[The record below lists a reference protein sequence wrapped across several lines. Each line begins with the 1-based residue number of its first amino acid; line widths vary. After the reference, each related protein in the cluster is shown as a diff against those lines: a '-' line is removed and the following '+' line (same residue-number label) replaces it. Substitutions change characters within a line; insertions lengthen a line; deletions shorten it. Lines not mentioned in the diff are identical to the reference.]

1 MQYRRLGRSGLQVS
15 ELSLGSWVTYANQ
28 VNVKQAKEMLALA
41 MDSGINF
48 FDNAEAYAS
57 GQSEEVMGSAIKA
70 LKWPRLNYIVSTK
83 FYWGLAE
90 PEHKGM
96 SAATALPVNRKNT
109 LNRKYLMQAIDG
121 SLSRMGLD
129 FIDLVYCHRPDAQT
143 PIEETVQAMSDM
155 ITQGKA
161 LYWGTSEWS
170 ADEIRAAWCI
180 ADKHHLHKPVMEQPQ
195 YNLFH
200 RKRVEQEY
208 ARLYQDIG
216 LGLTT
221 WSPLASG
228 LLTGKYRN
236 GVPKGSRGS
245 RKDMEF
251 LVNGLTNDDKNTAV
265 TKLQA
270 VADELDCT
278 VGQLAIAWAARN
290 PHVSTVITG
299 ASKIEQLKDNLG
311 AAAVIHHLTPD
322 LMAHIDK
329 ITKALAD

>member
-1 MQYRRLGRSGLQVS
+1 MQYHRLGRSGLQVS
-15 ELSLGSWVTYANQ
+15 QLSLGSWVTYANQ
-28 VNVKQAKEMLALA
+28 VNVKAAKEMLALA
-41 MDSGINF
+41 MNHGVNF
-48 FDNAEAYAS
+48 FDNAEVYAS
-57 GQSEEVMGSAIKA
+57 GKSEEVMGDAIKA

-90 PEHKGM
+90 PDTSK
-96 SAATALPVNRKNT
+96 TTINRKNT
-109 LNRKYLMQAIDG
+109 LNRKYLMQAMDG
-121 SLSRMGLD
+121 SLKRMGLD

-143 PIEETVQAMSDM
+143 PIEETVHAMSDM

-180 ADKHHLHKPVMEQPQ
+180 ADRHHLHKPVMEQPQ

-208 ARLYQDIG
+208 ARLYEDIG

-236 GVPKGSRGS
+236 GVPKGSRGA
-245 RKDMEF
+245 RKDMDF
-251 LVNGLTNDDKNTAV
+251 LVQGLTDDAKNTAV
-265 TKLQA
+265 TKLEA
-270 VADELDCT
+270 VADDLDCT
-278 VGQLAIAWAARN
+278 VGQLAIAWAAHN

-311 AAAVIHHLTPD
+311 AIDVIARLSPD
-322 LMAHIDK
+322 VMAEIDK
-329 ITKALAD
+329 ITHSLAD